1 MCGESSERK
10 GTLTVEPTTK
20 TVAIFGATGRT
31 GQQLVQQA
39 LDSGYCVRAL
49 ARDPGKLAMQ
59 DERLLVIK
67 GSLSDKERVAQV
79 IGGADA
85 VLSVL
90 GPTSNEPTF
99 EISQGT
105 AGIISAMKKHGVKR
119 LIISAGAGVGD
130 PGDSPK
136 LFNKLINVA
145 LKATARNVYEDML
158 KTVELVR
165 GSGLEWTVVRVPR
178 LTDTPKTG
186 QVRVGMVGK
195 GTGANLSRAD
205 MAEFMLK
212 QVNDF
217 RHLRQ
222 APVISN

>member
-1 MCGESSERK
+1 MQS
-10 GTLTVEPTTK
+10 TTK
-20 TVAIFGATGRT
+20 TVAIFGATGRA
-31 GQQLVQQA
+31 GGHLVQQA
-39 LDSGYCVRAL
+39 LERGYCVRAL
-49 ARDPGKLAMQ
+49 ARDPAKLETQ
-59 DERLLVIK
+59 DERLVAIQ
-67 GSLSDKERVAQV
+67 GSLSDKARVEQV
-79 IGGADA
+79 IAGADV

-105 AGIISAMKKHGVKR
+105 ETIIAAMKKHGVTR

-130 PGDSPK
+130 PEDAPK

-145 LKATARNVYEDML
+145 LKATARNVYEDMV
-158 KTVELVR
+158 KTVALVR
-165 GSGLEWTVVRVPR
+165 DSGLDWTVVRVPR
-178 LTDTPKTG
+178 LTDGPKTG
-186 QVRVGMVGK
+186 HIRVGMVGK
-195 GTGANLSRAD
+195 GTGANLTRAD

-212 QVNDF
+212 QIDDG

>member
-1 MCGESSERK
+1 MGA
-10 GTLTVEPTTK
+10 TTK

-31 GQQLVQQA
+31 GKHLVQQA
-39 LDSGYCVRAL
+39 LERGYYVRAL
-49 ARDPGKLAMQ
+49 ARDPGKLATK
-59 DERLLVIK
+59 DERLVVIQ
-67 GSLSDKERVAQV
+67 GNLSDNECVAQV
-79 IGGADA
+79 VAGADT

-99 EISQGT
+99 VISQGT
-105 AGIISAMKKHGVKR
+105 TTIIKAMKQHGVKR

-130 PGDSPK
+130 PGDAPK

-145 LKATARNVYEDML
+145 LKATSRNVYEDMV
-158 KTVELVR
+158 KTVDVVR
-165 GSGLEWTVVRVPR
+165 QSGLEWTVVRVPR
-178 LTDTPKTG
+178 LTDGSKTG
-186 QVRVGMVGK
+186 KVRVGMVGK

-205 MAEFMLK
+205 MAAFMLQ
-212 QVNDF
+212 QVDDF

>member
-1 MCGESSERK
+1 MGA
-10 GTLTVEPTTK
+10 TTK

-31 GQQLVQQA
+31 GRHLVQQA
-39 LDSGYCVRAL
+39 LVRGYCVRAL
-49 ARDPGKLAMQ
+49 ARDPGKLATK
-59 DERLLVIK
+59 DERLVVIQ

-79 IGGADA
+79 IAGSDV
-85 VLSVL
+85 VLSGL
-90 GPTSNEPTF
+90 GPTSNEPAF
-99 EISQGT
+99 EISTGT
-105 AGIISAMKKHGVKR
+105 QIIIDAMKKQGVRR

-130 PGDSPK
+130 PGDAPK

-145 LKATARNVYEDML
+145 LKATSRNVYEDMV
-158 KTVELVR
+158 KTVDVVR
-165 GSGLEWTVVRVPR
+165 QSGLEWTVVRVPR
-178 LTDTPKTG
+178 LTDSPKTG

-212 QVNDF
+212 QIDDGQ
-217 RHLRQ
+217 HLRK

>member
-1 MCGESSERK
+1 M
-10 GTLTVEPTTK
+10 TVDMTPK
-20 TVAIFGATGRT
+20 TVALFGATGRT
-31 GQQLVQQA
+31 GKHLLQQA
-39 LDSGYCVRAL
+39 LDSGYAVRVL
-49 ARDPGKLAMQ
+49 ARDPAKLAGRHEQ
-59 DERLLVIK
+59 LVAVQ
-67 GSLSDKERVAQV
+67 GSLKDATRVEEV
-79 IGGADA
+79 IAGADV

-90 GPTSNEPTF
+90 GPTSNKPTF

-105 AGIISAMKKHGVKR
+105 ASIISTMKKHGVKR

-130 PGDSPK
+130 PGDTPK

-158 KTVELVR
+158 KTVDQVR
-165 GSGLEWTVVRVPR
+165 GSELEWTVVRVPR
-178 LTDTPKTG
+178 LTDGPKSG

-212 QVNDF
+212 QVNDS

>member
-1 MCGESSERK
+1 MEDM
-10 GTLTVEPTTK
+10 EPTPK
-20 TVAIFGATGRT
+20 TIAIFGATGRA
-31 GQQLVQQA
+31 GKHLVQQA
-39 LDSGYCVRAL
+39 LNSGYCVRAL
-49 ARDPGKLAMQ
+49 ARDPGKLNMQ
-59 DERLLVIK
+59 HERLLVVQ
-67 GSLSDKERVAQV
+67 GSLSDKPQVEQV
-79 IGGADA
+79 IAESDA

-105 AGIISAMKKHGVKR
+105 QTIVAAMKKHGVKR

-130 PGDSPK
+130 PGDAPK
-136 LFNKLINVA
+136 LF
-145 LKATARNVYEDML
+145 ML
-158 KTVELVR
+158 KTVALVR
-165 GSGLEWTVVRVPR
+165 QSGLEWTVVRVPR
-178 LTDTPKTG
+178 LTDSAQTG

-212 QVNDF
+212 QIDDG

>member
-1 MCGESSERK
+1 M
-10 GTLTVEPTTK
+10 EPTTK
-20 TVAIFGATGRT
+20 TVAIFGATGRA
-31 GQQLVQQA
+31 GKHLVQQA

-59 DERLLVIK
+59 HERLLVIQ
-67 GSLSDKERVAQV
+67 GSLGDAARVEQV
-79 IGGADA
+79 VAGADA

-105 AGIISAMKKHGVKR
+105 TTIIKAMKQHGVKR
-119 LIISAGAGVGD
+119 LVISAGAGVGD
-130 PGDSPK
+130 PGDAPK

-158 KTVELVR
+158 KTVALVR
-165 GSGLEWTVVRVPR
+165 ESGLEWTVVRVPR
-178 LTDTPKTG
+178 LTDTPPTG
-186 QVRVGMVGK
+186 HVRVGMVGQ

-212 QVNDF
+212 QVDDL
-217 RHLRQ
+217 RHLRK

>member
-1 MCGESSERK
+1 M
-10 GTLTVEPTTK
+10 EPTTK
-20 TVAIFGATGRT
+20 TVAIFGATGRA
-31 GQQLVQQA
+31 GQHLVQQE
-39 LDSGYCVRAL
+39 LERGYNVRAL

-59 DERLLVIK
+59 HERLVVIQ
-67 GSLSDKERVAQV
+67 GSLSDTARVEQV
-79 IGGADA
+79 VAEADA

-99 EISQGT
+99 AISQGT
-105 AGIISAMKKHGVKR
+105 TTIIKAMKQHGVKR
-119 LIISAGAGVGD
+119 LVISAGAGVGD
-130 PGDSPK
+130 PGDAPK

-145 LKATARNVYEDML
+145 LKVTARNVYEDML
-158 KTVELVR
+158 KTVALVR
-165 GSGLEWTVVRVPR
+165 ESGLDWTVVRVPR

-186 QVRVGMVGK
+186 NVRVGMVGQ

-212 QVNDF
+212 QVDDL

>member
-1 MCGESSERK
+1 M
-10 GTLTVEPTTK
+10 EPTTK
-20 TVAIFGATGRT
+20 TVAIFGATGRA
-31 GQQLVQQA
+31 GKHLLQQA
-39 LDSGYCVRAL
+39 LDSGYSVRVL
-49 ARDPGKLAMQ
+49 ARDPSKLTAQ
-59 DERLLVIK
+59 NEQLVIIQ
-67 GSLSDKERVAQV
+67 GSLSDAERVAQV
-79 IGGADA
+79 INGADA

-105 AGIISAMKKHGVKR
+105 TTLIKAMKQHGVKR
-119 LIISAGAGVGD
+119 LVISAGAGVGD
-130 PGDSPK
+130 PGDAPK

-158 KTVELVR
+158 KTVALVR
-165 GSGLEWTVVRVPR
+165 ESGLEWTVVRVPR
-178 LTDTPKTG
+178 LTDTSKTG
-186 QVRVGMVGK
+186 NVRVGMVGK

-212 QVNDF
+212 QVDDL

>member
-1 MCGESSERK
+1 MESTPK
-10 GTLTVEPTTK
+10 TL
-20 TVAIFGATGRT
+20 ALFGATGRT
-31 GQQLVQQA
+31 GRHLLQQA
-39 LDSGYCVRAL
+39 LERGYNVRVL
-49 ARDPGKLAMQ
+49 ARDPGKLAVQ
-59 DERLLVIK
+59 SERLVVVRGNLKDAACVEEVIT
-67 GSLSDKERVAQV
+67 
-79 IGGADA
+79 GADA

-99 EISQGT
+99 EISRGT
-105 AGIISAMKKHGVKR
+105 ADIMSTMKRQGVKR

-130 PGDSPK
+130 PGDAPK

-158 KTVELVR
+158 KTVDQVR

-178 LTDTPKTG
+178 LTDGPKSG

-212 QVNDF
+212 QVNDS

>member
-1 MCGESSERK
+1 MESTPK
-10 GTLTVEPTTK
+10 TL
-20 TVAIFGATGRT
+20 ALFGATGRT
-31 GQQLVQQA
+31 GRHLLQQA
-39 LDSGYCVRAL
+39 LERGYNVRVL
-49 ARDPGKLAMQ
+49 ARDPGKLAVQ
-59 DERLLVIK
+59 SERLVVVRGNLKDAACVEEVIT
-67 GSLSDKERVAQV
+67 
-79 IGGADA
+79 GADA

-99 EISQGT
+99 EISRGT
-105 AGIISAMKKHGVKR
+105 ADIMSTMKRQGVKR

-130 PGDSPK
+130 PGDTPK

-158 KTVELVR
+158 KTVDQVR

-178 LTDTPKTG
+178 LTDGPKSG

-212 QVNDF
+212 QVNDS

>member
-1 MCGESSERK
+1 M
-10 GTLTVEPTTK
+10 EPTTK
-20 TVAIFGATGRT
+20 TVAIFGATGRA
-31 GQQLVQQA
+31 GKHLVQQA

-59 DERLLVIK
+59 HERLLVIQ
-67 GSLSDKERVAQV
+67 GSLGDAARVEQV
-79 IGGADA
+79 VAGADA

-105 AGIISAMKKHGVKR
+105 TTIIKAMKQHGVKR
-119 LIISAGAGVGD
+119 LVISAGAGVGD
-130 PGDSPK
+130 PGDAPK

-158 KTVELVR
+158 KTVATVRESELD
-165 GSGLEWTVVRVPR
+165 WTVVRVPR
-178 LTDTPKTG
+178 LTDGPPTG
-186 QVRVGMVGK
+186 QIKTGMVGK
-195 GTGANLSRAD
+195 GTGVNLSRAD
-205 MAEFMLK
+205 MAAFMLQ
-212 QVNDF
+212 QVDDF

>member
-1 MCGESSERK
+1 M
-10 GTLTVEPTTK
+10 EPTTK
-20 TVAIFGATGRT
+20 TVAIFGATGRA
-31 GQQLVQQA
+31 GKHLVQQA

-59 DERLLVIK
+59 HERLLVIQ
-67 GSLSDKERVAQV
+67 GSLGDAARVEQV
-79 IGGADA
+79 VAGADA

-105 AGIISAMKKHGVKR
+105 TTIIKAMKQHGVKR
-119 LIISAGAGVGD
+119 LVISAGAGVGD
-130 PGDSPK
+130 PGDAPK

-158 KTVELVR
+158 KTVDQVR
-165 GSGLEWTVVRVPR
+165 GSELEWTVVRVPR
-178 LTDTPKTG
+178 LTDGPKTG
-186 QVRVGMVGK
+186 QVRVGMVGQ

-212 QVNDF
+212 QISDG

>member
-1 MCGESSERK
+1 MDMTAK
-10 GTLTVEPTTK
+10 TL
-20 TVAIFGATGRT
+20 AIFGATGRA
-31 GQQLVQQA
+31 GQHLLRQA
-39 LDSGYCVRAL
+39 LDKGYKVRVL
-49 ARDPGKLAMQ
+49 ARDPGKLATQ
-59 DERLLVIK
+59 HERLVVVR
-67 GSLSDKERVAQV
+67 GSLKDITCIEEV
-79 IGGADA
+79 IAGADV

-105 AGIISAMKKHGVKR
+105 ADIIKTMKKHGVKR

-130 PGDSPK
+130 PGDAPK

-158 KTVELVR
+158 KTVDLVR

-178 LTDTPKTG
+178 LTDGPPTG
-186 QVRVGMVGK
+186 QVRVGMVGQ

-212 QVNDF
+212 QIDDG
-217 RHLRQ
+217 RYLRQ

>member
-1 MCGESSERK
+1 M
-10 GTLTVEPTTK
+10 EPTTK
-20 TVAIFGATGRT
+20 TVAIFGATGRA
-31 GQQLVQQA
+31 GKHLVQQA

-59 DERLLVIK
+59 HERLLVIQ
-67 GSLSDKERVAQV
+67 GSLGDAARVEQV
-79 IGGADA
+79 VAGADA

-105 AGIISAMKKHGVKR
+105 TTIIKAMKQHGVKR
-119 LIISAGAGVGD
+119 LVISAGAGVGD
-130 PGDSPK
+130 PGDAPK

-158 KTVELVR
+158 KTVATVR
-165 GSGLEWTVVRVPR
+165 ESELEWTVVRVPR
-178 LTDTPKTG
+178 LTDTPPTG
-186 QVRVGMVGK
+186 HVRVGMVGQ

-212 QVNDF
+212 QVDDL
-217 RHLRQ
+217 RHLRK

>member
-1 MCGESSERK
+1 M
-10 GTLTVEPTTK
+10 EPTTK
-20 TVAIFGATGRT
+20 TVAIFGATGRA
-31 GQQLVQQA
+31 GKHMVQQA
-39 LDSGYCVRAL
+39 LDRGYCVRAL

-59 DERLLVIK
+59 NERLLVIQ
-67 GSLSDKERVAQV
+67 GSLSDTARVEQV
-79 IGGADA
+79 VAGADA
-85 VLSVL
+85 VLSAL

-105 AGIISAMKKHGVKR
+105 TTIIKAMKQHGVKR
-119 LIISAGAGVGD
+119 LVISAGAGVGD
-130 PGDSPK
+130 PGDAPK

-158 KTVELVR
+158 KTVALVR
-165 GSGLEWTVVRVPR
+165 ESGLDWTVVRVPR
-178 LTDTPKTG
+178 LTDTPPTG
-186 QVRVGMVGK
+186 TIRVGMVGQ

-212 QVNDF
+212 QVDDL
-217 RHLRQ
+217 RHLRK

>member
-1 MCGESSERK
+1 M
-10 GTLTVEPTTK
+10 EPTPK
-20 TVAIFGATGRT
+20 TIAIFGATGRA
-31 GQQLVQQA
+31 GKHLVQQA
-39 LDSGYCVRAL
+39 LNSGYCVRAL
-49 ARDPGKLAMQ
+49 ARDPGKLNMQ
-59 DERLLVIK
+59 HERLLVVQ
-67 GSLSDKERVAQV
+67 GSLSDKPQVEQV
-79 IGGADA
+79 IAESDA

-105 AGIISAMKKHGVKR
+105 QTIVAAMKKHGVKR

-130 PGDSPK
+130 PGDAPK

-158 KTVELVR
+158 KTVALVR
-165 GSGLEWTVVRVPR
+165 QSGLEWTVVRVPR
-178 LTDTPKTG
+178 LTDSAQTG

-212 QVNDF
+212 QIDDG

>member
-1 MCGESSERK
+1 MESTPK
-10 GTLTVEPTTK
+10 TL
-20 TVAIFGATGRT
+20 ALFGATGRT
-31 GQQLVQQA
+31 GRHLLQQA
-39 LDSGYCVRAL
+39 LERGYNVRVL
-49 ARDPGKLAMQ
+49 ARDPGKLAVQ
-59 DERLLVIK
+59 SERLVVVRGNLKDAACVEEVIT
-67 GSLSDKERVAQV
+67 
-79 IGGADA
+79 GADA

-99 EISQGT
+99 EISRGT
-105 AGIISAMKKHGVKR
+105 ADIMSTMKRQGVKR

-130 PGDSPK
+130 PGDTPK

-158 KTVELVR
+158 KTVDQVR

-178 LTDTPKTG
+178 LTDGPKSG

-195 GTGANLSRAD
+195 GTGATLSRAD

-212 QVNDF
+212 QVNDN

>member
-1 MCGESSERK
+1 M
-10 GTLTVEPTTK
+10 EPTTK
-20 TVAIFGATGRT
+20 TVAIFGATGRA
-31 GQQLVQQA
+31 GKHLVQQA
-39 LDSGYCVRAL
+39 LERGYCVRAL

-59 DERLLVIK
+59 NERLLVIQ
-67 GSLSDKERVAQV
+67 GSLSDMARVEQV
-79 IGGADA
+79 VAGADA

-105 AGIISAMKKHGVKR
+105 TTIIKAMKQHGVKR

-130 PGDSPK
+130 PGDAPK
-136 LFNKLINVA
+136 LFNKLIGMA

-158 KTVELVR
+158 KTVALARE
-165 GSGLEWTVVRVPR
+165 SGLEWTVVRVPR
-178 LTDTPKTG
+178 LTDAPPTG
-186 QVRVGMVGK
+186 HVRVGMVGK

-212 QVNDF
+212 QVDDLQ
-217 RHLRQ
+217 HLRK

>member
-1 MCGESSERK
+1 MNM
-10 GTLTVEPTTK
+10 TPK
-20 TVAIFGATGRT
+20 TVVIFGATGRT
-31 GQQLVQQA
+31 GKYLLQQA
-39 LDSGYCVRAL
+39 LESGYNVRVL
-49 ARDPGKLAMQ
+49 ARAPGKLAVQ
-59 DERLLVIK
+59 HEQLVVVK
-67 GSLSDKERVAQV
+67 GSLKDADCVEEV
-79 IGGADA
+79 IAGADV

-105 AGIISAMKKHGVKR
+105 ADIVKSMKKNGVKR
-119 LIISAGAGVGD
+119 LIISAGAGVGA
-130 PGDSPK
+130 PGDTPK

-158 KTVELVR
+158 KTVDQVR
-165 GSGLEWTVVRVPR
+165 GSRLEWTVVRVPR
-178 LTDTPKTG
+178 LTDGPKTG
-186 QVRVGMVGK
+186 QVRVGMVGQ

-212 QVNDF
+212 QIDDGQ
-217 RHLRQ
+217 HLHK

>member
-1 MCGESSERK
+1 MESTPK
-10 GTLTVEPTTK
+10 TL
-20 TVAIFGATGRT
+20 ALFGATGRT
-31 GQQLVQQA
+31 GRHLLQQA
-39 LDSGYCVRAL
+39 LERGYNVRVL
-49 ARDPGKLAMQ
+49 ARDPGKLAVQ
-59 DERLLVIK
+59 SERLVVVRGNLKDAACVEEVIT
-67 GSLSDKERVAQV
+67 
-79 IGGADA
+79 GADA

-99 EISQGT
+99 EISRGT
-105 AGIISAMKKHGVKR
+105 ADIMSTMKRQGVKR

-130 PGDSPK
+130 PGDTPK

-158 KTVELVR
+158 KTVDQVR

-178 LTDTPKTG
+178 LTDGPKTG
-186 QVRVGMVGK
+186 QVRVGMVGQ

-212 QVNDF
+212 QVDDG

-222 APVISN
+222 APAISN

>member
-1 MCGESSERK
+1 MESM
-10 GTLTVEPTTK
+10 PK

-31 GQQLVQQA
+31 GQHLVQQA
-39 LDSGYCVRAL
+39 LERGYGVRVL
-49 ARDPGKLAMQ
+49 ARDPGKLTAQ
-59 DERLLVIK
+59 NEQLVIIQ
-67 GSLSDKERVAQV
+67 GSLSDAERVAQV
-79 IGGADA
+79 INGADA

-105 AGIISAMKKHGVKR
+105 TTLIKAMKQHGVRR
-119 LIISAGAGVGD
+119 LVISAGAGVGD
-130 PGDSPK
+130 PGDAPK

-158 KTVELVR
+158 KTVALVR
-165 GSGLEWTVVRVPR
+165 ESGLEWTVVRVPR
-178 LTDTPKTG
+178 LTDTSKTG
-186 QVRVGMVGK
+186 NVRVGMVGK

-212 QVNDF
+212 QVDDL

>member
-1 MCGESSERK
+1 M
-10 GTLTVEPTTK
+10 EPTTK
-20 TVAIFGATGRT
+20 TVAIFGATGRA
-31 GQQLVQQA
+31 GKHLVQQA
-39 LDSGYCVRAL
+39 LERSYCVRAL

-59 DERLLVIK
+59 NEHLLVIQ
-67 GSLSDKERVAQV
+67 GSLSDTARVEQV
-79 IGGADA
+79 VAGADA

-105 AGIISAMKKHGVKR
+105 TTIIKAMKQRGVKR

-130 PGDSPK
+130 PGDAPK
-136 LFNKLINVA
+136 LFNKLISVA

-158 KTVELVR
+158 KTVALARE
-165 GSGLEWTVVRVPR
+165 SGLEWTVVRVPR
-178 LTDTPKTG
+178 LTDAPPTG
-186 QVRVGMVGK
+186 HVRVGMVGK

-212 QVNDF
+212 QVDNLQ
-217 RHLRQ
+217 HLRK

>member
-1 MCGESSERK
+1 MR
-10 GTLTVEPTTK
+10 V
-20 TVAIFGATGRT
+20 
-31 GQQLVQQA
+31 
-39 LDSGYCVRAL
+39 L
-49 ARDPGKLAMQ
+49 ARDPGKLAVQ
-59 DERLLVIK
+59 SERLVVVRGNLKDAACVEEVIT
-67 GSLSDKERVAQV
+67 
-79 IGGADA
+79 GADA

-99 EISQGT
+99 EISRGT
-105 AGIISAMKKHGVKR
+105 ADIMSTMKRQGVKR

-130 PGDSPK
+130 PGDTPK

-158 KTVELVR
+158 KTVDQVR

-178 LTDTPKTG
+178 LTDGPKSG

-195 GTGANLSRAD
+195 GTGATLSRAD

-212 QVNDF
+212 QVNDS

>member
-1 MCGESSERK
+1 M
-10 GTLTVEPTTK
+10 LTVNTTPK
-20 TVAIFGATGRT
+20 TLALFGATGRA
-31 GQQLVQQA
+31 GKYLLQQA
-39 LDSGYCVRAL
+39 LDGGYNVRVL
-49 ARDPGKLAMQ
+49 ARDPGKLGMQ
-59 DERLLVIK
+59 HERLVVVR
-67 GSLSDKERVAQV
+67 GSLKDAACVEEV
-79 IGGADA
+79 IAGADA

-105 AGIISAMKKHGVKR
+105 AGIIKTMKQHGVKR

-130 PGDSPK
+130 PGDTPK

-158 KTVELVR
+158 KTVDQVR
-165 GSGLEWTVVRVPR
+165 ASGLEWTVVRVPR

-186 QVRVGMVGK
+186 QVRVGMVGQ

-212 QVNDF
+212 QVNDG
-217 RHLRQ
+217 RHLRK